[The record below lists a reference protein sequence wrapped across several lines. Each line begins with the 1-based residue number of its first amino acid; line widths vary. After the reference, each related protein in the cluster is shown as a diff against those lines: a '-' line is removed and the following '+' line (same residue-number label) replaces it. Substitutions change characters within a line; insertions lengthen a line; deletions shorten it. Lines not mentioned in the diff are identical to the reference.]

1 MAFSALP
8 MLLMGGASILG
19 GLLAALLP
27 ETLGSPLVET
37 LEEAEQLGEGGKPF
51 FAYWSTK
58 KLAEET
64 EKQAQRIA
72 KLRAAKAANVKNN
85 ANV

>member
-58 KLAEET
+58 RLAEET

-72 KLRAAKAANVKNN
+72 KLRASKAVTANNN
-85 ANV
+85 VDV